1 MTEKNKKKEQ
11 CTIQNVSISFE
22 DLKKYSVDDIEN
34 YLETIGYSIIK
45 TEELEDMEERLMNHP
60 C

>member
-1 MTEKNKKKEQ
+1 MTEENKGQDQ

-22 DLKKYSVDDIEN
+22 DLKKYNIDDIEK
-34 YLETIGYSIIK
+34 YLGTIGYSIIK